1 MLTVIKKI
9 SLLCSAVFFMAII
22 TVPSI
27 LKIHHALFEHTC
39 ISHSDSDEP
48 HVYEIEN
55 DCDFQKYNNLLP
67 DLYKTA
73 TVYIE
78 LINPLF
84 NYKITQQTYS
94 FYTNHKQLSF
104 QLRGPPILV

>member
-1 MLTVIKKI
+1 MLKVIKKI
-9 SLLCSAVFFMAII
+9 ALLYSALFFMAVI

-27 LKIHHALFEHTC
+27 IKIHHALFEHTC

-55 DCDFQKYNNLLP
+55 DCAFEKYNNLLP
-67 DLYKTA
+67 DLYKT
-73 TVYIE
+73 TVCID
-78 LINPLF
+78 LINTLF
-84 NYKITQQTYS
+84 NYKITQQKYC